1 MVWPQVKTTESKP
14 TIQIGLPLKIAGIIF
29 WGLVAIGIMM
39 VAAAVPWMERIAM
52 LEHQSISRQATFST
66 QQILDNNT
74 NAPLSALR
82 PRFLSIMRD
91 QGIAAIRIERGV
103 DSALFGAIPAD
114 FDSYTA
120 AFPTTVSTGGRTL
133 EAVITIY
140 QDNATLALLKQ
151 KKRLILV
158 LGISFF
164 IFGLVIQWIL
174 QNVIT
179 RPFHQ
184 MIKTAESCSQGNNA
198 RFDEK
203 RADEFG
209 YLSRF
214 INKAMATLQARQL
227 ELGEAL
233 ERAHASEHALF
244 HEKQRAEVTLN
255 SIAEG
260 VITTDQGGK
269 IRFMNPVAEEL
280 SGWTQQEATGLPVD
294 DIIHLMDERSGES
307 IPCAIINCLRNNQ
320 VERNLQGRMLVRK
333 DGKEIAVDESA
344 APMHDAAGETV
355 GAVLVFDDVRQTRAL
370 TRQLSHQATHDALT
384 GLLNRCEFEQRIQQA
399 LDNTHSDSSHYALC
413 YIDLDQF
420 KIVNDTCGHTAGDE
434 LLRELGTLLQKKL
447 RDSDTVARLG
457 GDEFGILLQGC
468 TMADAEKLASEIRE
482 SIRAL
487 HFMWDGKSFEIG
499 ASIGIVPLSTS
510 TQSVAEAL
518 SSADVACY
526 AAKEQGRDR
535 VHVSEPDDHE
545 LKRHRSEMRWVGRI
559 RAALREDRF
568 ILYRQ
573 TIVPV
578 HCSEQC
584 ESHTELLLRMLD
596 EEGQI
601 IIPPDRFMG
610 AAERYGLMPAID
622 TWVIKRSLQWL
633 AAEVR
638 HRQSG
643 IIMAINLSGQSL
655 TVHSFLSSVV
665 DLIHDSG
672 VPPEQIC
679 FEITETAAI
688 ANFDIA
694 LEFMRLLH
702 GMGCQF
708 ALDDFGSGMSSFAY
722 LKQLPVDYLKI
733 DGSYVRDMLHDP
745 VDRAMVEAVNQIG
758 HSMGIQT
765 IAEYVEDS
773 AILGVLASI
782 GVDFAQGYAIDKPQ
796 PLVFARDKNGTVTPF
811 VKPGSSSG

>member
-1 MVWPQVKTTESKP
+1 MVRSQVKSPDTTP
-14 TIQIGLPLKIAGIIF
+14 DIQIGLPLKIAGIVF
-29 WGLVAIGIMM
+29 WGLVAIGILM
-39 VAAAVPWMERIAM
+39 VAAAMPWMERIAT
-52 LEHQSISRQATFST
+52 LEHQSVSRQAAFST

-74 NAPLSALR
+74 KAPLSALR
-82 PRFLSIMRD
+82 PRFRSLMQD
-91 QGIAAIRIERGV
+91 KDIAAIRIERGV
-103 DSALFGAIPAD
+103 ESALFGIIPDD

-120 AFPTTVSTGGRTL
+120 AFPTTVSADGETM

-140 QDNATLALLKQ
+140 QNNATLALLKQ
-151 KKRLILV
+151 KKRLILA

-164 IFGLVIQWIL
+164 AFGLVIQWIL
-174 QNVIT
+174 QKVIT
-179 RPFHQ
+179 RPFHE
-184 MIKTAESCSQGNNA
+184 MIKTAESCSQGKNV
-198 RFDEK
+198 RFDEN
-203 RADEFG
+203 RSDEFG

-214 INKAMATLQARQL
+214 INKAMATLQARQF
-227 ELGEAL
+227 ELGDAL

-260 VITTDQGGK
+260 VITTDREGK
-269 IRFMNPVAEEL
+269 IHFMNPVAEKL
-280 SGWTQQEATGLPVD
+280 SGWTQQEATGRPVD
-294 DIIHLMDERSGES
+294 DIIHLMDEQTGES

-320 VERNLQGRMLVRK
+320 VERNLQGRLLVRK

-344 APMHDAAGETV
+344 APMYDTTGETV
-355 GAVLVFDDVRQTRAL
+355 GAVLVFDDVRQTREL

-384 GLLNRCEFEQRIQQA
+384 GLLNRGEFEQRIQQA
-399 LDNTHSDSSHYALC
+399 LDNTRNNSSHYALC

-434 LLRELGTLLQKKL
+434 LLRELGKVLQKKL

-468 TMADAEKLASEIRE
+468 TMDDAQKLAAEIRGA
-482 SIRAL
+482 IRAL

-499 ASIGIVPLSTS
+499 ASIGIVPLSIS

-526 AAKEQGRDR
+526 AAKELGRDR
-535 VHVSEPDDHE
+535 VHVSEPDDYE

-568 ILYRQ
+568 TLYRQ
-573 TIVPV
+573 TVVPV
-578 HCSEQC
+578 HCSEQRD
-584 ESHTELLLRMLD
+584 SHTELLLRMLD
-596 EEGQI
+596 EDGQI
-601 IIPPDRFMG
+601 IPPGHFLD
-610 AAERYGLMPAID
+610 AAERYGLMPSID
-622 TWVIKRSLQWL
+622 AWVIKRSLQWL
-633 AAEVR
+633 SAEIR
-638 HRQSG
+638 HHQSG
-643 IIMAINLSGQSL
+643 ITMAINLSGQSL
-655 TVHSFLSSVV
+655 TVHGFLSNVV

-694 LEFMRLLH
+694 LKFIHLLR

-733 DGSYVRDMLHDP
+733 DGSYVRDLLHDP

-758 HSMGIQT
+758 HSMGIKT
-765 IAEYVEDS
+765 IAEYVEDK

-796 PLVFARDKNGTVTPF
+796 PLVFARDKSGTVTPF
-811 VKPGSSSG
+811 VKPGSGSG